1 LRRRWLYRH
10 RDGLLRFIAPLVTPL
25 DAVLAPFFTAFDR
38 GSIDIEVG
46 LGDASSH
53 RRLRHLD
60 GEIADS
66 AVSIHLHRDLAWRQR
81 LEHAYELT
89 GTPHGVSAKGG
100 NHVARTNASH
110 ERRRVGD
117 DARDD
122 NPVGPAVVDD
132 DTEVVDR
139 VVVLVDHYQFLDDQ
153 LWTYL
158 DGDFSAVAQD
168 DNGDHLMAEVRI
180 KEVVDKVALAADAL
194 IVHRNDRV
202 AAAETNVGQH
212 GGARQVLDHQ
222 PAVDRAAKRDAEV
235 ASRNAFGAEVVNS
248 RARDVA
254 ARADIRPNV
263 AAVDIAAIDVDVTP
277 IDVAPLNVNVSTI
290 NVATLNIN
298 VALINV
304 ATVNV
309 DIPVVAGVATVANVS
324 GVDVDIRSIADV
336 GTIPNVYAITVI
348 GSFAGIS
355 HIAGIPLVARVAYIA
370 VILSIALIAHVA
382 AITRVAEFRGI
393 AIDVTA
399 RVATGFASGFAGRIA
414 CIAGGIP
421 SRVSG

>member
-10 RDGLLRFIAPLVTPL
+10 RDGLLRFIAPLVAPF

-60 GEIADS
+60 GEIADP
-66 AVSIHLHRDLAWRQR
+66 AVSIHLHRDLARRQR

-89 GTPHGVSAKGG
+89 GTAHGVSAKGG

-139 VVVLVDHYQFLDDQ
+139 VVVLVDHYQFLDDH

-248 RARDVA
+248 RARGIA

-263 AAVDIAAIDVDVTP
+263 AAVDIAAIDV
-277 IDVAPLNVNVSTI
+277 ATI
-290 NVATLNIN
+290 NV
-298 VALINV
+298 
-304 ATVNV
+304 
-309 DIPVVAGVATVANVS
+309 DVAGVTTFANVS
-324 GVDVDIRSIADV
+324 GVDFEIRSIADV

-382 AITRVAEFRGI
+382 AVTRVAEFRGI

-399 RVATGFASGFAGRIA
+399 RVASSFASGFAGREHRSDA
-414 CIAGGIP
+414 PTARGG
-421 SRVSG
+421 

>member
-10 RDGLLRFIAPLVTPL
+10 RDGLLRFIAPLVAPF

-60 GEIADS
+60 GEIADP
-66 AVSIHLHRDLAWRQR
+66 AVSIHLHRDLARRQR

-89 GTPHGVSAKGG
+89 GTAHGVSAKGR

-263 AAVDIAAIDVDVTP
+263 AAVDIAAIDVNVAP
-277 IDVAPLNVNVSTI
+277 IDVAPIDVKVAPIDVAPINVNVAPIDVATI
-290 NVATLNIN
+290 NV
-298 VALINV
+298 
-304 ATVNV
+304 
-309 DIPVVAGVATVANVS
+309 DVAGVTTFANVS
-324 GVDVDIRSIADV
+324 GVDFDIRSIADV

-348 GSFAGIS
+348 GSITGIS
-355 HIAGIPLVARVAYIA
+355 RIAGVPLVARVAYIT
-370 VILSIALIAHVA
+370 VVLSIALIAHVA

>member
-1 LRRRWLYRH
+1 
-10 RDGLLRFIAPLVTPL
+10 
-25 DAVLAPFFTAFDR
+25 
-38 GSIDIEVG
+38 
-46 LGDASSH
+46 
-53 RRLRHLD
+53 
-60 GEIADS
+60 
-66 AVSIHLHRDLAWRQR
+66 
-81 LEHAYELT
+81 
-89 GTPHGVSAKGG
+89 
-100 NHVARTNASH
+100 
-110 ERRRVGD
+110 
-117 DARDD
+117 
-122 NPVGPAVVDD
+122 
-132 DTEVVDR
+132 
-139 VVVLVDHYQFLDDQ
+139 
-153 LWTYL
+153 
-158 DGDFSAVAQD
+158 
-168 DNGDHLMAEVRI
+168 MAEVRI

-212 GGARQVLDHQ
+212 GGARYVLDHQ
-222 PAVDRAAKRDAEV
+222 PAVDCAAKRDAEV

-248 RARDVA
+248 RARGIA
-254 ARADIRPNV
+254 SRADIRPNV
-263 AAVDIAAIDVDVTP
+263 AAIYIAAIDVDVTP
-277 IDVAPLNVNVSTI
+277 IDVAPLNVNVATI
-290 NVATLNIN
+290 NVATLNVN

-304 ATVNV
+304 ATINV

-355 HIAGIPLVARVAYIA
+355 HIAGVPLVARVAYIT
-370 VILSIALIAHVA
+370 VVLSIALIAHVA

-393 AIDVTA
+393 PIDVTA